1 VLRRRAAIA
10 STLVTG
16 LELAR
21 ADEVMLDQEVPFG
34 SLTAASL
41 ANGLVAPCKP
51 PSDPYLA

>member
-21 ADEVMLDQEVPFG
+21 AGEVMLDQEVPFG
-34 SLTAASL
+34 RLTAASL